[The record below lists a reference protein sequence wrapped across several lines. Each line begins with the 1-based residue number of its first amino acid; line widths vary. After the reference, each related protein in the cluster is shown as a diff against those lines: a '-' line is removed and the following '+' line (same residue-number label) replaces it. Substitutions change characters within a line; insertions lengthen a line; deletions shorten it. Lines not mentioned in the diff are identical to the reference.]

1 MRAHRLLLAA
11 ALLTVLLTTA
21 VLATLT
27 AYSGAIGDAAL
38 RHSLLDTSVTTA
50 GMTGTTGTTG
60 KTGTADATD
69 STGRSGKTGTADTA
83 DTQSAAATTLV
94 VKADVPAE
102 EREAAD
108 QAVRDGARRT
118 FDGLPVT
125 LRTLSRSG
133 PYALPRSLQEPA
145 ARTKDPDLTH
155 FAALDPSQVRTV
167 EGRAPRAPGDLAD
180 RREIEVALP
189 ETAARRLAVEPGTR
203 LTLVDRFDGP
213 KVRVLVTGLYRPVRV
228 TSPYWQLDD
237 LHGRGVT
244 KVDFTTYGPL
254 LTDPAVLAGSGS
266 GRLVSSGPT
275 AWLASA
281 DFSALTTGRIGALRE
296 AATTGPRTLLKSPAL
311 HGTTAVTT
319 SLPEELERVE
329 RSLLVSRSTLL
340 IVALQLALLA
350 GYALL
355 LVARLLSVERAGETR
370 VLRARG
376 ASRGRVAALAAL
388 EASLLALPAA
398 VCAPLL
404 AGPLTRLLAGQGAL
418 SRIGLRLDTSAAAGA
433 VWATAAAVAL
443 GCALA
448 VTVPALTAREE
459 RAEGGGRARSLP
471 APVRAGADVGL
482 LVIAAVAYWQLS
494 RQTSGA
500 VTSTGPGRSA
510 ATPTDTLGIDPLL
523 VAAPALALLAG
534 TVLTLRLMPPV
545 ARLAERRAAGGR
557 GLPTALAGWQFSRRP
572 MRGAGPVLLLVL
584 AVAMGMLAIG
594 QGASWNR
601 SQDDQADFLAG
612 APVRVL
618 AGGEDGLSR
627 AGLYADLDGVSGAA
641 PAMRT
646 TLPLSGNRTAAVLA
660 LDTEGAGADS
670 GEGSRDSSGDHSD
683 SDSDG
688 GSDSDSDSDSD
699 GGSDGGSGSG
709 DADALLLRG
718 DLADEPAGRLLAGL
732 GPGRAGSVGATLP
745 KDSTRLEVELR
756 IQASAQPSDR
766 APDSDSDSDPGSDP
780 GSDPAPYRSKMTAD
794 VTLTLEDRYGTPYR
808 MSAGELPAD
817 GKAHRLTVQ
826 LAQAERAP
834 SDRAAEPL
842 SLTGAQLDLSQPTG
856 RAEEHRLSVERLTA
870 TTSDGTRR
878 RLTAPPSWL
887 VTSRNNQT
895 TADPKAGNTPTGPDV
910 ESERPLT
917 VTYGTGY
924 IPRETPWETSSVTIR
939 LQAERPA
946 APEVEAVATDDFLKA
961 AGAREGERLDVP
973 FGGSAVPV
981 RIVESVRALPT
992 MEGTEGSDA
1001 TRSSGGALLVD
1012 LRSVNRVLEER
1023 YGESVAPTEW
1033 WLRTEPGAAARVAAQ
1048 LRERPDVEPSQVVVR
1063 DEIAERLR
1071 DDPFGAGPEAAFA
1084 AASVVAAALAAVG
1097 FAVSTAGS
1105 LRERGA
1111 EFALLRALGAP
1122 RRQLARLVAA
1132 EQGVLVA
1139 LALVVGVA
1147 LGAVLTRAVVPLIV
1161 LTSRA
1166 TRPVP
1171 EVLVELPL
1179 ARVAFLLAGLVVAP
1193 LIVTVVLVLRR
1204 GDSASSLRSLRL
1216 LHEQGGE

>member
-38 RHSLLDTSVTTA
+38 RHSLLDTSAPAATAAGTTDTA
-50 GMTGTTGTTG
+50 GA
-60 KTGTADATD
+60 ADATGR
-69 STGRSGKTGTADTA
+69 TGAADATNEA
-83 DTQSAAATTLV
+83 DAQSAAATTLV

-145 ARTKDPDLTH
+145 ARTEDPDLTH

-180 RREIEVALP
+180 GREIEVALP
-189 ETAARRLAVEPGTR
+189 ETAARRLAVEPGAR

-254 LTDPAVLAGSGS
+254 LADPAVLTGSGS
-266 GRLVSSGPT
+266 GRLVSFGPT

-370 VLRARG
+370 LLRARG

-459 RAEGGGRARSLP
+459 GAAGGGRARSLP
-471 APVRAGADVGL
+471 APVRAGADIGL
-482 LVIAAVAYWQLS
+482 LVIAAVAYWRLS

-670 GEGSRDSSGDHSD
+670 GGGSRDSSGDHSD
-683 SDSDG
+683 G
-688 GSDSDSDSDSD
+688 GSDD
-699 GGSDGGSGSG
+699 GSDGGSGSG

-745 KDSTRLEVELR
+745 KDSTRLELELR
-756 IQASAQPSDR
+756 IRASAQP
-766 APDSDSDSDPGSDP
+766 PDSGSDP
-780 GSDPAPYRSKMTAD
+780 DPDSAPYRSKMTAD

-817 GKAHRLTVQ
+817 GKAHRLTVR
-826 LAQAERAP
+826 LAQTERAP

-842 SLTGAQLDLSQPTG
+842 SLTGAQLDMSQPTG
-856 RAEEHRLSVERLTA
+856 RAEEHRLSVDQLTA

-887 VTSRNNQT
+887 VTSHNNQT

-992 MEGTEGSDA
+992 TEGTDA

-1204 GDSASSLRSLRL
+1204 GDSASSLRSLRS

>member
-1 MRAHRLLLAA
+1 MAGDTAGGRVTGFVLLRVRAHRLLLTA

-38 RHSLLDTSVTTA
+38 RHSLLDPSATTA
-50 GMTGTTGTTG
+50 GTTGTTDSTG

-69 STGRSGKTGTADTA
+69 STGKSGKTGTADTA

-145 ARTKDPDLTH
+145 ARTEDPDLTH

-180 RREIEVALP
+180 GREIEVALP

-319 SLPEELERVE
+319 SLPEELERVA

-370 VLRARG
+370 LLRARG

-459 RAEGGGRARSLP
+459 RAAGGGRARSLP

-683 SDSDG
+683 SDSD
-688 GSDSDSDSDSD
+688 S
-699 GGSDGGSGSG
+699 GSDGGSGSG

-756 IQASAQPSDR
+756 IRASAQPS
-766 APDSDSDSDPGSDP
+766 AP

-817 GKAHRLTVQ
+817 GKAHRLSVQ

-992 MEGTEGSDA
+992 TEGSDA

-1204 GDSASSLRSLRL
+1204 GDSASSLRSLRS

>member
-1 MRAHRLLLAA
+1 MSGDTAGGRVTGFVLLRVRAHRLLLAA

-21 VLATLT
+21 VLTTLT

-38 RHSLLDTSVTTA
+38 RHSLLDTSAGTA
-50 GMTGTTGTTG
+50 TTTG
-60 KTGTADATD
+60 KAGATGKAA
-69 STGRSGKTGTADTA
+69 KA

-94 VKADVPAE
+94 VKADVPAA
-102 EREAAD
+102 ERKAAD
-108 QAVRDGARRT
+108 QAVRDGAGRT

-145 ARTKDPDLTH
+145 ARSKDPDLTH

-180 RREIEVALP
+180 GREIEVALP
-189 ETAARRLAVEPGTR
+189 ETAARRLAVEPGAR

-237 LHGRGVT
+237 LHGRGVS
-244 KVDFTTYGPL
+244 KLDFTTYGPL
-254 LTDPAVLAGSGS
+254 LADPSVLAATGSGQP
-266 GRLVSSGPT
+266 VSSGPT

-296 AATTGPRTLLKSPAL
+296 AATAGTRALLKSPAL

-370 VLRARG
+370 LLRARG

-388 EASLLALPAA
+388 EASLLALPAV

-418 SRIGLRLDTSAAAGA
+418 SRIGLRLDTSAGAGA

-459 RAEGGGRARSLP
+459 NAEGGRAHSLP

-482 LVIAAVAYWQLS
+482 LVVAAVAYWQLS

-500 VTSTGPGRSA
+500 VTATGPGRSA

-612 APVRVL
+612 TSVRVL
-618 AGGEDGLSR
+618 AGGTDGLSR
-627 AGLYADLDGVSGAA
+627 AGLYADLDGVRGAA

-646 TLPLSGNRTAAVLA
+646 SLPLSGNRTAAVLA

-670 GEGSRDSSGDHSD
+670 GEGAGKDSGGRSDDASGN
-683 SDSDG
+683 
-688 GSDSDSDSDSD
+688 GSDS
-699 GGSDGGSGSG
+699 GSDGGSGSG
-709 DADALLLRG
+709 DAAAMLLRG
-718 DLADEPAGRLLAGL
+718 DLADKPAGRLLAGL
-732 GPGRAGSVGATLP
+732 GPGRAGSAGVALP
-745 KDSTRLEVELR
+745 KASTRLELELR
-756 IQASAQPSDR
+756 IRASAQPSTLD
-766 APDSDSDSDPGSDP
+766 AADAADASDSDSDSTGSA
-780 GSDPAPYRSKMTAD
+780 GSSAYRSKMSAD
-794 VTLTLEDRYGTPYR
+794 VTVTLEDRYGTPYR
-808 MSAGELPAD
+808 VSAGDLPAD

-826 LAQAERAP
+826 LAQAGQAP

-842 SLTGAQLDLSQPTG
+842 SLTGAQLEMSQPTG

-878 RLTAPPSWL
+878 PLSAPPSWQ
-887 VTSRNNQT
+887 VTSENNQT

-910 ESERPLT
+910 KSERPLT

-939 LQAERPA
+939 LQAQRPA

-961 AGAREGERLDVP
+961 AGAREGDRLDIP

-992 MEGTEGSDA
+992 TEGSAGSAGSDA
-1001 TRSSGGALLVD
+1001 TQSSGGALLVD

-1033 WLRTEPGAAARVAAQ
+1033 WLRTEPGAEARVAAQ

-1179 ARVAFLLAGLVVAP
+1179 ARVALLLAGLVVAP
-1193 LIVTVVLVLRR
+1193 LIVTGVLVLRR
-1204 GDSASSLRSLRL
+1204 GDSASSLRSLRS